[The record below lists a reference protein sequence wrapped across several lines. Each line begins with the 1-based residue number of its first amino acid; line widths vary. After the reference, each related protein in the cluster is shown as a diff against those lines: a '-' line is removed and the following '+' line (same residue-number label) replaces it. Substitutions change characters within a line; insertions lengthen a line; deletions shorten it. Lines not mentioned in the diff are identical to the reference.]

1 MTKRNKSLFCVAG
14 IACLL
19 TAIIFTNTAMKKQS
33 VISSMARAR
42 YAVNI
47 IHGTASQT
55 NQIPQSLALELAN
68 KIEEGSS
75 IMVFEEKSVGVGTI
89 HLLDSNKETIAHIWV
104 LKYPLFQ
111 FIGVRR
117 NFRTQIKLQED
128 LAGALGFILQGYNT
142 SVQGK

>member
-19 TAIIFTNTAMKKQS
+19 TAIILTNIAMKKQS
-33 VISSMARAR
+33 VISAMARAR

-47 IHGTASQT
+47 VNGTASQT

-111 FIGVRR
+111 FIGVKQK
-117 NFRTQIKLQED
+117 FRAQLKLQHD
-128 LAGALGFILQGYNT
+128 LAGALGFTLQDYNP

>member
-1 MTKRNKSLFCVAG
+1 MTKRNKSIFCVAG
-14 IACLL
+14 IVCLL
-19 TAIIFTNTAMKKQS
+19 TAIIFTTIAMKKRS
-33 VISSMARAR
+33 VISSMAQTR

-47 IHGTASQT
+47 INGTASQT
-55 NQIPQSLALELAN
+55 NQIPQNLAIELAD
-68 KIEEGSS
+68 KIEKGSS
-75 IMVFEEKSVGVGTI
+75 IIIFEEKSVCFGTI
-89 HLLDSNKETIAHIWV
+89 LLLDSNMETIANLWV

-128 LAGALGFILQGYNT
+128 LVGALGFILQGYNT